1 MPVVDAEA
9 LIGLKLQAL
18 VNAPTRT
25 VHEEADIRA
34 IVAARRP
41 VPAVA
46 RRAIDP
52 GRRQIYRG
60 LVQDLGRLLIGL
72 GLLVALVGVGLL
84 FAGRIPWLG
93 RLPGDILVRRGPV
106 TFYFPLATS
115 ILVSVVL
122 SVLLA
127 LFWRR

>member
-1 MPVVDAEA
+1 VS
-9 LIGLKLQAL
+9 
-18 VNAPTRT
+18 
-25 VHEEADIRA
+25 
-34 IVAARRP
+34 
-41 VPAVA
+41 
-46 RRAIDP
+46 
-52 GRRQIYRG
+52 
-60 LVQDLGRLLIGL
+60 DLGRLLIAL
-72 GLLVALVGVGLL
+72 GLLIALAGGALV

-115 ILVSVVL
+115 IVVSVVL